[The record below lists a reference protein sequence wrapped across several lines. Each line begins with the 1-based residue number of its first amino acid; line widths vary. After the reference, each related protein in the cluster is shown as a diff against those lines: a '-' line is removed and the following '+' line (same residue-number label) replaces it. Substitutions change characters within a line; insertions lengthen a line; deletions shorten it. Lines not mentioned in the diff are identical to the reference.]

1 MRPPSCTR
9 ARFLH
14 KLAYNRALHAMLM
27 ARDRSRAASPR
38 SLKVS
43 DAFKSFVLDQLADT
57 GDVTSKSM
65 FGGVGLYCDG
75 VFFGIIARDVLYLK
89 VDDSNRA
96 DFERARSRP
105 FKPYPD
111 RPGTMQYYEVPVDVL
126 ESLVDLT
133 AWARKSVSVA
143 ARAGRK

>member
-1 MRPPSCTR
+1 DRTVTGVQTCALPISPHSPRMRPPSCTR

-57 GDVTSKSM
+57 GDVTSKSRSEERR
-65 FGGVGLYCDG
+65 VGKECETRG
-75 VFFGIIARDVLYLK
+75 
-89 VDDSNRA
+89 
-96 DFERARSRP
+96 
-105 FKPYPD
+105 
-111 RPGTMQYYEVPVDVL
+111 
-126 ESLVDLT
+126 
-133 AWARKSVSVA
+133 
-143 ARAGRK
+143 